1 MTEKTKFLKKKYFD
15 ISSFD
20 IPLNFA
26 CLPAG
31 RDFDI

>member
-1 MTEKTKFLKKKYFD
+1 MSIQIQIIKEETTLFR
-15 ISSFD
+15 FD